1 MAINF
6 PTSPT
11 VGQNYTYNSRTWQWN
26 GEGWQAVPGP
36 VIVGPTGATG
46 GTGPTG
52 PTGAS
57 GSAGSAGPT
66 GPTGDAGTAGPT
78 GPTGAASTVAG
89 PTGPTGANGVNGPTG
104 PTGADSTV
112 AGPTGPTGSSG
123 PTGPTG
129 ANGNTGP
136 TGPTGATGPTGTSGT
151 NGPTGP
157 TGAAGTAGYTRTA
170 FSLTGPTGA
179 FTVSYTVNAL
189 QVYVNG
195 VLLNSSDYT
204 ASNGTS
210 VSLGVGAVTNDV
222 VEFIALDIG
231 SYGATGAA
239 GPTGPT
245 GSTGSTGP
253 TGPTGP
259 TTIPQSGSDKTTS
272 YTLATGD
279 VGKFVGVGASG
290 SIVVPDAT
298 FASGD
303 VVSIYNNTT
312 GSITITCSITTAY
325 IAGTDSDKA
334 SVSLATRGIA
344 NILFYS
350 GTVCVITGNVS

>member
-11 VGQNYTYNSRTWQWN
+11 VGENYTFNTRTWQWN

-66 GPTGDAGTAGPT
+66 GPTGANGSNGPT

-89 PTGPTGANGVNGPTG
+89 PTGPTGANGSNGPTG
-104 PTGADSTV
+104 PTGANSTV

-129 ANGNTGP
+129 ANGSNGP

-157 TGAAGTAGYTRTA
+157 
-170 FSLTGPTGA
+170 
-179 FTVSYTVNAL
+179 
-189 QVYVNG
+189 
-195 VLLNSSDYT
+195 
-204 ASNGTS
+204 
-210 VSLGVGAVTNDV
+210 
-222 VEFIALDIG
+222 
-231 SYGATGAA
+231 TGAA

-290 SIVVPDAT
+290 SIVVPNAT